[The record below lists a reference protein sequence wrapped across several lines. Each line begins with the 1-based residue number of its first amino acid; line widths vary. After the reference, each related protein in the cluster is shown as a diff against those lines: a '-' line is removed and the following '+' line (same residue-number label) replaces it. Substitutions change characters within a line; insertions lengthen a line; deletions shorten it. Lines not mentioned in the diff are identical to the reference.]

1 MISCSPP
8 IKNSQQCQYYLDMT
22 QSDYYANRYEQAG
35 YWAGKGAELLGLS
48 GPVRAKELQNLFDG
62 FSPDRKTKLVQNA
75 GSPDRQ
81 KALDFVPAPPKSVS
95 VIWAMSPPEERATI
109 ERIHDE
115 AVQAVADFF
124 QENAA
129 FTRRGK
135 GGTKVEQVSLVLAC
149 FTHCTSRALDMQLHT
164 HMLILNIGIRSDG
177 TTGALHNHEFFELR
191 KQADMIYLTHLA
203 LGLRL
208 ELGLTLEAEGQ
219 SFRIVGVPK
228 EVCDFFSKR
237 HAEVQEYMKV
247 HGLEGP
253 VAANLAALETRPK
266 KQHVA
271 LEELFENWHRIGN
284 SLGWGPEQARKLSRD
299 KKILEIMSRLIE
311 PGASKPY
318 EGPGAQIQ
326 KWLTHNLSEEKAQAQ
341 NESRNAEGPGSHQ
354 SQSTSEESEARST
367 SWSRDHSRKPEPK
380 TFKQLS
386 KNRCVLKHRRWGT
399 ILWKLNLGVVE
410 LRIQRKRL
418 QRKAPGW
425 NPASKLELPAIR
437 IVPWK
442 IKLFDRVAPHERPQP
457 KVLWKKSFLFAEL
470 RFQRQQAFPN
480 TPAWSPGQK
489 ITMPRLSLGLKSKE
503 PRKSKR
509 TEESKQNKSHGMG
522 HSH

>member
-8 IKNSQQCQYYLDMT
+8 IKNSQQCQYYQDMT
-22 QSDYYANRYEQAG
+22 RSDYYANRYEQAG
-35 YWAGKGAELLGLS
+35 YWTGEGAKLLGLS

-62 FSPDRKTKLVQNA
+62 FSADGKTKLVQNA

-81 KALDFVPAPPKSVS
+81 KALDFVPSPDKSVS
-95 VIWAMSPPEERATI
+95 VRWAMAPPDERATI

-135 GGTKVEQVSLVLAC
+135 GGAKVEPVALVMAC
-149 FTHCTSRALDMQLHT
+149 FTHGTSRALDMQLHT
-164 HMLILNIGIRSDG
+164 HIVVLNLGIRSDG
-177 TTGALHNHEFFELR
+177 TTGALHNHAFFELR
-191 KQADMIYLTHLA
+191 KQADMVYQTHLA
-203 LGLRL
+203 LGLRM
-208 ELGLTLEAEGQ
+208 ELGLKLEAEGQ
-219 SFRIVGVPK
+219 SFRIKDVPK
-228 EVCDFFSKR
+228 DVCDFFSKR
-237 HAEVQEYMKV
+237 RAEILEYMKA

-253 VAANLAALETRPK
+253 AAANVAALETRPK
-266 KQHVA
+266 KQHIPR
-271 LEELFENWHRIGN
+271 EELFENWHRIGA

-299 KKILEIMSRLIE
+299 KKVLEITSRLME
-311 PGASKPY
+311 PGTLKHY
-318 EGPGAQIQ
+318 EGPGAQTQ
-326 KWLTHNLSEEKAQAQ
+326 QGPTHNRAKEENCGKYE
-341 NESRNAEGPGSHQ
+341 NRNSEGPGGHQ
-354 SQSTSEESEARST
+354 SQSTSEESEAGST
-367 SWSRDHSRKPEPK
+367 SWTRDHSRKPEQK

-399 ILWKLNLGVVE
+399 ILWKLNLGIVE

-425 NPASKLELPAIR
+425 NPASKLEIPSIR

-442 IKLFDRVAPHERPQP
+442 IKLFDSVAPHERPQP

-470 RFQRQQAFPN
+470 RFQRQQVFPN

-489 ITMPRLSLGLKSKE
+489 ITLPRLSLGLKSKE
-503 PRKSKR
+503 PLKSKKTKER
-509 TEESKQNKSHGMG
+509 KKSEAHELG